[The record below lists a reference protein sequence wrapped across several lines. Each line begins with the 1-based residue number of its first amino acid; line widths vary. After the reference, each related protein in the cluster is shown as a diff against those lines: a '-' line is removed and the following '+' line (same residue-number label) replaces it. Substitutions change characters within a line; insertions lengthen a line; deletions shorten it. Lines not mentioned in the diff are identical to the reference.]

1 MSNVWFG
8 NVTAKSEGGFLFSGD
23 PESNIDGITVKD
35 TSLTLT
41 QLTKVAGSYR
51 DFRPSQA
58 GLVNASAVPAI
69 LLENANHVQLSN
81 IEVGHARIAS
91 WLRLIQ
97 KPDDHSC
104 GYL

>member
-23 PESNIDGITVKD
+23 PESTIDGITVKD